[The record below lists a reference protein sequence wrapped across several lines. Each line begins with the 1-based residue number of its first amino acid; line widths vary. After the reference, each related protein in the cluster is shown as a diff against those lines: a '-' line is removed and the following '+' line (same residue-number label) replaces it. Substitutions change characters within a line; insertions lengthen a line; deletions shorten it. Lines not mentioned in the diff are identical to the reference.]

1 MRSPVPHPLGCH
13 KREFATV
20 ELVGAAAVS
29 FLKFAPPMVCQ
40 LLWLAPYPTIREVI
54 KKGTT
59 EGLPPLGYFS
69 MLANGYLWCAYGY
82 VAHCDFTII
91 VPNITGTLAGAYYR
105 RPQPCAPPLRR
116 CAAAPPR
123 RRAPTPLLYILVR
136 LRNVSYTFTR
146 YDSKQYDLTVY
157 KVGAAAAIAGT
168 TGVVAM
174 MAPAAAQAVLGW
186 AGVAV
191 VVAMFS
197 GPLQVI
203 AGVVKSKSTRN
214 LPFPMAVAT
223 VANCTLWGAYGALV
237 IHDPFIW
244 APNVLGLASGLA
256 QLGLF
261 AKYGIHRHK

>member
-1 MRSPVPHPLGCH
+1 MRAP
-13 KREFATV
+13 TT
-20 ELVGAAAVS
+20 GAPA
-29 FLKFAPPMVCQ
+29 
-40 LLWLAPYPTIREVI
+40 
-54 KKGTT
+54 
-59 EGLPPLGYFS
+59 
-69 MLANGYLWCAYGY
+69 
-82 VAHCDFTII
+82 
-91 VPNITGTLAGAYYR
+91 
-105 RPQPCAPPLRR
+105 LRT
-116 CAAAPPR
+116 AAAPPR
-123 RRAPTPLLYILVR
+123 PRAPAPLLYILVR
-136 LRNVSYTFTR
+136 LRNFSYTFTR